1 MGNVKISKYHILF
14 ALLIVPFFKPV
25 GIAYYPLINKI
36 FQMWKLVS
44 LCCSVIVIAYVSK
57 LNISRSKSYVGLLGL
72 IIFEIIYVINT
83 VVASNPV
90 GDILNNSVTN
100 VVLLWLVYVLSCSQY
115 KLHFL
120 KAVNIVFSIDIWLH
134 IFSVV
139 LAAIGHPVFEVIE
152 GGNTYLFGRDNYSAF
167 TLLPMLGVVL
177 YTDVI
182 LYGVCYRQRLNAY
195 ILCFALTFC
204 FFYTNSATAMLAF
217 FVETCLVIFTSIRK
231 ELMKFLTTKR
241 IIILI
246 GLFLIGIVVFHVQ
259 EHFAYFLSVAFNKGE
274 KGITLNSRTIIWDM
288 ALDLIMQRP
297 VFGWGALSQKQIS
310 NYVLYGVGHAHNIIF
325 EILLRSGFVG
335 LISYV
340 WFLIWPYRDK
350 FAILRSRANIL
361 LATLASYLFLTIM
374 DFYPLLQAQYCMM
387 GLIYCWKNF
396 EQDI

>member
-152 GGNTYLFGRDNYSAF
+152 GGNTYLFGRDN
-167 TLLPMLGVVL
+167 
-177 YTDVI
+177 
-182 LYGVCYRQRLNAY
+182 
-195 ILCFALTFC
+195 
-204 FFYTNSATAMLAF
+204 
-217 FVETCLVIFTSIRK
+217 
-231 ELMKFLTTKR
+231 
-241 IIILI
+241 
-246 GLFLIGIVVFHVQ
+246 
-259 EHFAYFLSVAFNKGE
+259 
-274 KGITLNSRTIIWDM
+274 
-288 ALDLIMQRP
+288 
-297 VFGWGALSQKQIS
+297 
-310 NYVLYGVGHAHNIIF
+310 
-325 EILLRSGFVG
+325 
-335 LISYV
+335 
-340 WFLIWPYRDK
+340 
-350 FAILRSRANIL
+350 
-361 LATLASYLFLTIM
+361 
-374 DFYPLLQAQYCMM
+374 
-387 GLIYCWKNF
+387 
-396 EQDI
+396 